1 MADLGSITY
10 AGINTNLIT
19 RADGYQPLI
28 GTRGYS
34 YEYFSVFIYG
44 VDKDKGPI
52 VNNPY
57 SPPYSSL
64 PVPSGGGPTLT
75 TYYVMRGRD
84 VDCGI
89 ITYRTWTVQN
99 APDTTGAQYVG
110 TKCGAS
116 ALTDIV
122 VIQTYSV

>member
-1 MADLGSITY
+1 MADFGAMTFIGPASNIVS
-10 AGINTNLIT
+10 
-19 RADGYQPLI
+19 RADGYQPLY
-28 GTRGYS
+28 GTKGYS
-34 YEYFSVFIYG
+34 YEYYSTLIYPM
-44 VDKDKGPI
+44 DKDKGALSNDLFPKT
-52 VNNPY
+52 
-57 SPPYSSL
+57 L
-64 PVPSGGGPTLT
+64 PVPVGGGGPSLT

-84 VDCGI
+84 VDCGV

-122 VIQTYSV
+122 VIQMYSV